1 MDQRERQAIDGLFAK
16 LRQLEQQA
24 PQRDAEADQH
34 IRQQVASLPAAP
46 YYMAQAILVQE
57 QALATMQQRVQE
69 LERQLAERPAAG
81 SGGFL
86 SGLFGGGQPAPRA
99 PQPRPMAP
107 PPAAPYPPQQPYGQQ
122 PWGAPP
128 AMGAG
133 YGSPWG
139 RPMMGGGGGF
149 FAGAMQTAL
158 GVAGGMLVADAISS
172 AFSGDAAG
180 AASGLA
186 HEAGLGEL
194 TGAEPMADPG
204 PDAVPTDDPG
214 FTDASYQDAG
224 YDDAGGD
231 FGGGEEV

>member
-1 MDQRERQAIDGLFAK
+1 MDQRERQAIDGLFGK
-16 LRQLEQQA
+16 LRQLELQS
-24 PQRDAEADQH
+24 PQRDGEADQH
-34 IRQQVASLPAAP
+34 IRQQVQSLPAAP

-81 SGGFL
+81 SGGGFL
-86 SGLFGGGQPAPRA
+86 SGLFGGQPARA

-107 PPAAPYPPQQPYGQQ
+107 PPAAPYPAQQPHGHQ

-139 RPMMGGGGGF
+139 GRGMGGGGGF

-172 AFSGDAAG
+172 AFAGGAAD

-186 HEAGLGEL
+186 NEAGLGEL
-194 TGAEPMADPG
+194 TGAEPVADPG

-214 FTDASYQDAG
+214 FSDAAYEDPG
-224 YDDAGGD
+224 FDDAGGD
-231 FGGGEEV
+231 FGGDETV